1 MCIQKKKV
9 YLFFATQD
17 VAPQSWKLIQIPVI
31 YLSTRREKLK
41 TPHISIMN
49 LPQLMLIC
57 LWYLPDLELIFCKL
71 TPNAVWNNPLNAGL
85 SWVLYIKYHEI
96 RKHKQGMQYLQCCW
110 LLSNICCG
118 AQLCHEDT
126 SVVQSRA
133 ALGQL
138 REGTGACCSGCPF
151 HRGQDAR
158 TVSHRCWLPQR
169 RDALYVFYKTV
180 QEVQFHIPNLPPPE
194 AHDNEEKQTVWALRF
209 QNDKMGVK
217 RH

>member
-1 MCIQKKKV
+1 MINNVHPGKKKK
-9 YLFFATQD
+9 
-17 VAPQSWKLIQIPVI
+17 SIPVLH
-31 YLSTRREKLK
+31 YSRYSTLALETNTDTTHLLKSSTCREKLK
-41 TPHISIMN
+41 TPHISILN
-49 LPQLMLIC
+49 LLQLMLIC

-126 SVVQSRA
+126 SLVQSRA

-138 REGTGACCSGCPF
+138 REGTGACCSSCPF
-151 HRGQDAR
+151 YRGQDAR
-158 TVSHRCWLPQR
+158 TVSHCCWLPQR
-169 RDALYVFYKTV
+169 RDASL
-180 QEVQFHIPNLPPPE
+180 QNGAGSAIPYSKPP
-194 AHDNEEKQTVWALRF
+194 TSSSTW
-209 QNDKMGVK
+209 
-217 RH
+217 